1 MRLNNYI
8 SSTGLCSRREADK
21 LIEQGRVTV
30 NGKKAQVGQTVEEG
44 AMVKVNNKL
53 IKPKNNNV
61 YIALNKP
68 VGITCTT
75 ERHVKGNIIDYVNY
89 PERIFPIG
97 RLDKD
102 SQGLIIL
109 TNDGDLANEVLD
121 YLDYEFIA
129 KNPKPIFGYS
139 DLTTVL
145 NSVYSQ
151 TNNSVYLYQIR
162 NLIYSDSKNQLTNF
176 SNSLLTDTND
186 LFNFSYKFIQGES
199 LSGITVGGNIRCL
212 LKLAETKYMPDFT
225 DKILFLESMG
235 GEAALMSAFFNQL
248 KQMGVFSKVRGILL
262 GTFTKMQENNISPT
276 IEELLVKVID
286 NPNLPIAKTEDI
298 GHGSTS
304 KCLIIG
310 KNIILN

>member
-1 MRLNNYI
+1 MSLLNINDNI
-8 SSTGLCSRREADK
+8 AIVACS
-21 LIEQGRVTV
+21 
-30 NGKKAQVGQTVEEG
+30 NGQP
-44 AMVKVNNKL
+44 L
-53 IKPKNNNV
+53 
-61 YIALNKP
+61 LNKP
-68 VGITCTT
+68 QIELLIKTLKDLGLNPILS
-75 ERHVKGNIIDYVNY
+75 EYIYSLNLPFNGSSKDKGKAFMDLYKNPKIKA
-89 PERIFPIG
+89 IFDISG
-97 RLDKD
+97 
-102 SQGLIIL
+102 
-109 TNDGDLANEVLD
+109 GDLANEVLD

-151 TNNSVYLYQIR
+151 TNNPVYLYQIR

-212 LKLAETKYMPDFT
+212 LKLAGTKYMPDFT

-235 GEAALMSAFFNQL
+235 GEAALMS
-248 KQMGVFSKVRGILL
+248 VRGILL